1 MPDSALLENRLERFL
16 GSNPTGKTLV
26 VVNSC
31 WNIAEMAAP
40 LRRVVDRHKRGVA
53 ILCIKSRVPEQFEA
67 FGENVILPKSYLTG
81 DDHERVD
88 RHVFDY
94 VSKTWDELIKKE
106 YPLIFMYHG
115 IELARIAE
123 YDLQLFLLARVKA
136 ALIMDRVMRREG
148 YRAVFIIDSNREL
161 DDFSRFIEK
170 RYGVA
175 SEMFRFEKNRTHAGA
190 IKERLARC
198 ASKALDILA
207 SFSIVRIWKHKIIDA
222 KLFLNTSICQDKDCL
237 PVICEEGVFI
247 RLKSLARAGGYV
259 GLLTRP
265 PAKKPAGL
273 LTERVEDFNVDRLA
287 GCFVFEGMPYW
298 ELVRDE
304 MHTLVTKDF
313 KRIRRNID
321 IFYNSCGR
329 QGMRSIVLRNDLKE
343 LEKTVIL
350 ASRAKNIPTLV
361 VQHGILAEHNGHS
374 VIHADTIAVWGEYGA
389 VWYKR
394 FGNENRKI
402 LVTGNPAFDI
412 MFKAQAGHDKDK
424 LLRFLGLAGKRS
436 LVTVISPGQS
446 MFRQTAFVYD
456 DVAENIIRGMVKAVA
471 TVRDVNLVIKLHP
484 NEDPAVFS
492 GFIDTKDRGFVSMVD
507 KTDLRALISVSDLV
521 VTMDSTVGLEA
532 VMAGKPLMV
541 INLTGRKDLIPYVER
556 GVATGVYADGDI
568 EPSLR
573 TALYDETARK
583 RMAAARDKFIGDLAY
598 SIDGKAAERISRLI
612 IRLSAEDIK
621 S

>member
-16 GSNPTGKTLV
+16 GGNPTGKTLV

-53 ILCIKSRVPEQFEA
+53 ILCIKSSVPEQFKA
-67 FGENVILPKSYLTG
+67 FADNVILPKSYLTV
-81 DDHERVD
+81 DDHERLD

-94 VSKTWDELIKKE
+94 VSKTWDGFVKKE
-106 YPLIFMYHG
+106 YPFIFTYRG

-136 ALIMDRVMRREG
+136 ALIMDRVIRREG

-170 RYGVA
+170 RYGAA
-175 SEMFRFEKNRTHAGA
+175 SEIFRFENDRTHVGA
-190 IKERLARC
+190 IKELLARC
-198 ASKALDILA
+198 ASGALDILA
-207 SFSIVRIWKHKIIDA
+207 SFLAGRIRKHKIIDA
-222 KLFLNTSICQDKDCL
+222 KLFLNAPICQDNDCL

-247 RLKSLARAGGYV
+247 RLKSLARAGGYI
-259 GLLTRP
+259 GLLTRLL
-265 PAKKPAGL
+265 AKKTAGL
-273 LTERVEDFNVDRLA
+273 STERVKDFNVDRLA

-304 MHTLVTKDF
+304 MQALVIKDF

-329 QGMRSIVLRNDLKE
+329 QGIRSLVLRNDLKE

-361 VQHGILAEHNGHS
+361 VQHGILAEHNGHG
-374 VIHADTIAVWGEYGA
+374 VIHADMIAVWGEYA
-389 VWYKR
+389 SAWYKR
-394 FGNENRKI
+394 FGNENKKI
-402 LVTGNPAFDI
+402 IVTGNPAFDI
-412 MFKAQAGHDKDK
+412 MLGAQAGYGKDIM
-424 LLRFLGLAGKRS
+424 LRSLGLAGKRS

-456 DVAENIIRGMVKAVA
+456 DVAENMIRGMVKAVA

-492 GFIDTKDRGFVSMVD
+492 GFIDKKDRDFVSMVS
-507 KTDLRALISVSDLV
+507 KTDLRALITASDLV

-532 VMAGKPLMV
+532 VIAGKPLMV
-541 INLTGRKDLIPYVER
+541 INLTGREDLIPYVER
-556 GVATGVYADGDI
+556 GVATGVYANGDI
-568 EPSLR
+568 ESGLR

-598 SIDGKAAERISRLI
+598 SIDGKAAKRISGLI
-612 IRLSAEDIK
+612 NRLSAEDIK